1 MNKNEIIDQLENLR
15 THCKDF
21 MGPDSDEIW
30 QQDVEA
36 LDYAINLV
44 NDCRCSLLHRF
55 NEGDKVKIK
64 QDLVVGE
71 YYDGLLF
78 SARME
83 SYRGKELT
91 IAVSSSGEYLLHNLP
106 YLFNDEMLEPAE

>member
-1 MNKNEIIDQLENLR
+1 MNKNEIVDQLKNLR
-15 THCKDF
+15 AHCEDF

-36 LDYAINLV
+36 LDYAINLMH
-44 NDCRCSLLHRF
+44 DCKCSLLHRF
-55 NEGDKVKIK
+55 NEGDRVKIK

-83 SYRGKELT
+83 SYRGKELV
-91 IAVSSSGEYLLHNLP
+91 ISVSSSGEYLVEGLP
-106 YLFNDEMLEPAE
+106 HIFNDEMLELVE